1 MEEMLRLPRVVA
13 MESPVAP
20 KGEGQEQQ
28 HLRDWVKN
36 HKVLFGLQTSKP
48 TYFLAMNLASES
60 ASCMPF
66 LMVSVKTA
74 TFLG

>member
-1 MEEMLRLPRVVA
+1 MEEMLRLPNVVT
-13 MESPVAP
+13 MKSPVAP
-20 KGEGQEQQ
+20 KGEGQKQRQ
-28 HLRDWVKN
+28 LKGADKKN
-36 HKVLFGLQTSKP
+36 KRKKCERE

-60 ASCMPF
+60 ASWMPF

>member
-1 MEEMLRLPRVVA
+1 MEEMLRLPNVVT

-20 KGEGQEQQ
+20 KGEGQKQRQLKGTE
-28 HLRDWVKN
+28 K
-36 HKVLFGLQTSKP
+36 KGKKSESE

-60 ASCMPF
+60 ASWMPF